1 MYDSAIKFD
10 YFLLKEFCNE
20 TGENMPCDL
29 MDSLYGSMRDDSAY
43 YELWQY
49 IDDYIKWL
57 ENKVKEEK

>member
-1 MYDSAIKFD
+1 MDRAITFD

-20 TGENMPCDL
+20 IGENMPDDL
-29 MDSLYGSMRDDSAY
+29 MDSLYGSIRDDSCY

-57 ENKVKEEK
+57 ENKIKEEK